1 MRSSICAQ
9 SCASVPPE
17 PDWMSMKQLF
27 GSRGSENM
35 RRNSRSPTSFSS
47 FAISSAIP
55 ERVASSFSAR
65 AISNRPRESRKAEAI
80 AASRVTVASR
90 DFFSLPRS
98 CARFGSFQ
106 TLGSVRSVS
115 TSVRRF
121 SLPSK
126 SKIPPQLHRP
136 FVQVRERRGDLID
149 AFGFH
154 SASLQ
159 NAHYRAGGS
168 LPGYAGGPSDITAPF
183 AYFTA
188 QPRDE
193 KSLRRVVLADQ
204 FLDVAVM
211 KSDSDSARYVLSFRG
226 VKYVGRGR
234 SCQFIIRLFA
244 QDGLQNTNEFR
255 KWDID
260 WT

>member
-1 MRSSICAQ
+1 MRSSIAAQ
-9 SCASVPPE
+9 SCASVPPD

-47 FAISSAIP
+47 LATSSAIP

-65 AISNRPRESRKAEAI
+65 AMSKSPRESRSDEAI
-80 AASRVTVASR
+80 AASPVTVVSS

-98 CARFGSFQ
+98 CARFWSFQ

-126 SKIPPQLHRP
+126 SKIPPQLCRP
-136 FVQVRERRGDLID
+136 LVQVRERRGDLID

-154 SASLQ
+154 VASLQ
-159 NAHYRAGGS
+159 NVHYRAGAPDDRFLLVRNKVKSPPRSCRGADTPMKIGTVEAKGGS
-168 LPGYAGGPSDITAPF
+168 L
-183 AYFTA
+183 
-188 QPRDE
+188 
-193 KSLRRVVLADQ
+193 
-204 FLDVAVM
+204 
-211 KSDSDSARYVLSFRG
+211 
-226 VKYVGRGR
+226 
-234 SCQFIIRLFA
+234 
-244 QDGLQNTNEFR
+244 
-255 KWDID
+255 
-260 WT
+260 